1 MLQVLLPVTQPMAWV
16 SPRDIAGVAAGRLL
30 SGEWRGQGVQAVHGP
45 ADLSWQQVAR
55 IVAQALGRPLDVEQI
70 PEEAMRGTLE
80 TFGMSAAQID
90 SLVGMS
96 TGFLGDF
103 TPEQPRSVHSTTPT
117 TLAEWAYAE
126 LKPRV

>member
-1 MLQVLLPVTQPMAWV
+1 M
-16 SPRDIAGVAAGRLL
+16 
-30 SGEWRGQGVQAVHGP
+30 
-45 ADLSWQQVAR
+45 QQVAR
-55 IVAQALGRPLDVEQI
+55 IIAQALGRPPLEVERI
-70 PEEAMRGTLE
+70 PEETMRGTLE
-80 TFGMSAAQID
+80 SFGMSAAQID

-126 LKPRV
+126 LNPLVG